1 LLWASTGEQEI
12 EMGGDLPM
20 ALTYRDF
27 LSEDKDH
34 AGVLYF
40 GGARMALLDIEAGFW
55 GLRRQVEALVGRR
68 LTDAVLQQ
76 AGANGGASFARAFA
90 PDVSPDTAAQALR
103 DCIASYQA
111 AGFGQFEIEVL
122 EWPFGHAQDRPFG
135 KAQDRPIGRVLIRGA
150 DTFEAWMMR
159 QHGQKVDSPA
169 CAYTAGVLVGF
180 VNVLAGRHDVVC
192 IEHTCQA
199 QGDQACLFELLPA
212 DAAGDVPV
220 VALAPDPALGRQLNL
235 LEMLFDRMPMG
246 IAIFDR
252 DYRLRRYNPTW
263 ASFADRYASPSASPV
278 APGVDYFEILPGA
291 EPIVL
296 PLFERVLAGETVRQ
310 EAVRLEVEG
319 IVSYW
324 DVVLAPLV
332 EDATNHVQAQEALQV
347 QVTFDDLITTISTN
361 FINITL
367 DEIDGAIN
375 RALQTI
381 SEFAGVDR
389 SCVFLFSADK
399 AEMDCTHEW
408 CATGIA
414 PQIQRMQGMPIS
426 SLAWSNAKIMRGEV
440 MHIPRVADLPPEA
453 SAEQAEFQQQ
463 GTQSLV
469 VVPMAYRGTVVGFLG
484 FDSVRTEK
492 TWSEESIKLLKIVG
506 EIFINALEHKRAQ
519 AMQAG
524 QRQFLELLARGGTLS
539 ETLHALVRIIEE
551 QWPGMLGLILLLDE
565 ERQHLHH
572 GASISL
578 PEEYVQSIEG
588 LQIGPMV
595 GSCGTA
601 SYWGE
606 RVIVEDITT
615 DPRWDG
621 LRDLAIKYR
630 LGACWSEPVFSTDG
644 RVIATFAMYYRHPRA
659 PTEAELRT
667 IEIAAHLV
675 GVAIEHR
682 RAQEALQVAYQTLEQ
697 RVEERTR
704 EIERRRQVAEGLR
717 DILARLNSNLAL
729 DEILDF
735 IVDQANRLLD
745 TSVVALYLLEGKDD
759 LLTIQASRGLS
770 LEYVES
776 VKVAIGE
783 GTIGRVVK
791 ERRPMVI
798 PDVRKIAI
806 LVDEDDPSTSDS
818 DVVVRSEQLDLLAK
832 LASEFVAVLAVPLI
846 AKDEIYGGLA
856 LYYPT
861 PREFTDEEI
870 NLATAFA
877 DHAALAIE
885 NARLRI
891 QEEQAAVMKER
902 NRLAREL
909 HDSVSQALYGIGL
922 GARTARTLLDRQSVD
937 EETKARLAN
946 PLDYVLSLAD
956 AGLAEMRALIFELR
970 LDALE
975 KEGLVAALSK
985 HAEALHARHKLDVH
999 TEFCEEPELPLETKE
1014 ALYRIAQE
1022 ALNNVV
1028 KHAHASQVEIRLA
1041 VSPAERR
1048 EEDREGAIALEIRD
1062 DGVGFDPQDE
1072 YPGHLGLQSMRER
1085 ATRLG
1090 GTLEIESAPEHGTLL
1105 RVRIPFGC
1113 ASLGYARDRQG
1124 RPPARTA

>member
-1 LLWASTGEQEI
+1 MAPTGSHRVS
-12 EMGGDLPM
+12 L
-20 ALTYRDF
+20 
-27 LSEDKDH
+27 
-34 AGVLYF
+34 
-40 GGARMALLDIEAGFW
+40 
-55 GLRRQVEALVGRR
+55 
-68 LTDAVLQQ
+68 
-76 AGANGGASFARAFA
+76 A
-90 PDVSPDTAAQALR
+90 PS
-103 DCIASYQA
+103 
-111 AGFGQFEIEVL
+111 
-122 EWPFGHAQDRPFG
+122 
-135 KAQDRPIGRVLIRGA
+135 IRKCS
-150 DTFEAWMMR
+150 
-159 QHGQKVDSPA
+159 QISNQKPK
-169 CAYTAGVLVGF
+169 
-180 VNVLAGRHDVVC
+180 R
-192 IEHTCQA
+192 
-199 QGDQACLFELLPA
+199 ELL
-212 DAAGDVPV
+212 
-220 VALAPDPALGRQLNL
+220 
-235 LEMLFDRMPMG
+235 
-246 IAIFDR
+246 
-252 DYRLRRYNPTW
+252 
-263 ASFADRYASPSASPV
+263 
-278 APGVDYFEILPGA
+278 
-291 EPIVL
+291 
-296 PLFERVLAGETVRQ
+296 
-310 EAVRLEVEG
+310 
-319 IVSYW
+319 
-324 DVVLAPLV
+324 
-332 EDATNHVQAQEALQV
+332 
-347 QVTFDDLITTISTN
+347 
-361 FINITL
+361 
-367 DEIDGAIN
+367 
-375 RALQTI
+375 
-381 SEFAGVDR
+381 
-389 SCVFLFSADK
+389 
-399 AEMDCTHEW
+399 
-408 CATGIA
+408 
-414 PQIQRMQGMPIS
+414 
-426 SLAWSNAKIMRGEV
+426 
-440 MHIPRVADLPPEA
+440 
-453 SAEQAEFQQQ
+453 
-463 GTQSLV
+463 
-469 VVPMAYRGTVVGFLG
+469 
-484 FDSVRTEK
+484 
-492 TWSEESIKLLKIVG
+492 
-506 EIFINALEHKRAQ
+506 
-519 AMQAG
+519 
-524 QRQFLELLARGGTLS
+524 
-539 ETLHALVRIIEE
+539 
-551 QWPGMLGLILLLDE
+551 
-565 ERQHLHH
+565 
-572 GASISL
+572 
-578 PEEYVQSIEG
+578 
-588 LQIGPMV
+588 
-595 GSCGTA
+595 
-601 SYWGE
+601 
-606 RVIVEDITT
+606 
-615 DPRWDG
+615 
-621 LRDLAIKYR
+621 
-630 LGACWSEPVFSTDG
+630 
-644 RVIATFAMYYRHPRA
+644 YYRHPRA

-682 RAQEALQVAYQTLEQ
+682 RAQEALQLAYQTLEQ

-776 VKVAIGE
+776 IKVAIGE

-806 LVDEDDPSTSDS
+806 LVDEDDPSMSDS

-922 GARTARTLLDRQSVD
+922 GARTARTLLDRQPVD

-999 TEFCEEPELPLETKE
+999 TEFYEEPELPLETKE

-1028 KHAHASQVEIRLA
+1028 KHAHASQVEIRL
-1041 VSPAERR
+1041 
-1048 EEDREGAIALEIRD
+1048 EDREGAIALEVRD
-1062 DGVGFDPQDE
+1062 DGVGFDPQAE

-1085 ATRLG
+1085 TARLG
-1090 GTLEIESAPEHGTLL
+1090 GALEIESAPGRGALL

-1113 ASLGYARDRQG
+1113 ASLGYARDRPFGHAQDRQG